1 MEKTPERPVSISGTL
16 RALPVRA
23 PKGILLA
30 PMGFLQRSHA
40 CGALRSEHAGQTV
53 ALNGWAHKVR
63 DLGGLCFIDLRD
75 RTGLVQLFLD
85 PADHPN
91 LSEIRHETCLSITG
105 EVRLRSEETK
115 NPKMST
121 GDIEVVVT
129 GYTVLG
135 PAKPL
140 PFPISDEDQM
150 ASVNEELRI
159 KHRYLD
165 LRRPSMYRKLAIRA
179 GVVRRMRSFL
189 DGRGFIETETPII
202 TRSTPEGARD
212 YLVAYRLEPGKW
224 YALPQSPQQY
234 KQLLMVA
241 GIERYYQ
248 IAKCFRDESQRA
260 DRQPEFTQLDLEMS
274 FVTQEDVLEVAEGL
288 LREVLNGTID
298 EFGLDK
304 EHVEPFERLTFDESM
319 LLYGCDKPDLRF
331 GLKLFDI
338 TPIVAN
344 SGFGVFKSVAE
355 SGGMIRGVRYP
366 GGSKLSRKEVGQV
379 EEFAK
384 EFGAKGMASL
394 AVLTE
399 ADPEARLVGG
409 RAVKSSIAKF
419 LSDEE
424 IAQILEVSEAEPG
437 DLLCFI
443 ADEYSAGNNVLYRL
457 RNEIGDRCGLRDP
470 RVMKF
475 CWIVDF
481 PLVEWNP
488 DDNRWDSVHH
498 PFTGPKDEDLIYID
512 SDPARIRADCYDVV
526 CNGVEMASGSIRIHR
541 PDIQAKVFQ
550 LLGINEETQRE
561 RFGHILDAF
570 SYGAPPHG
578 GIAPGVDRLVML
590 LNDTENIREVI
601 AFPKIGGGYDP
612 MMDAPSTVDPQQWAE
627 LGLRLSQ

>member
-1 MEKTPERPVSISGTL
+1 
-16 RALPVRA
+16 
-23 PKGILLA
+23 
-30 PMGFLQRSHA
+30 MGFLQRTHA
-40 CGALRSEHAGQTV
+40 CGALRSEHAGQQV

-63 DLGGLCFIDLRD
+63 DLGGLFFVDMRD

-85 PADHPN
+85 PAQFPN
-91 LSEIRHETCLSITG
+91 LAEIRNETCLSVTG
-105 EVRLRSEETK
+105 EVRVRAEGTK

-121 GDIEVVVT
+121 GDIELVVT

-135 PAKPL
+135 PSKPI

-150 ASVNEELRI
+150 QTVNEELRI
-159 KHRYLD
+159 KYRYLD
-165 LRRPSMYRKLAIRA
+165 LRRPSMYQKLAIRA
-179 GVVRRMRSFL
+179 AVVRRMRAYL
-189 DGRGFIETETPII
+189 DSRSFIETETPLF
-202 TRSTPEGARD
+202 TKSTPEGARD

-288 LREVLNGTID
+288 LREVINGTID

-304 EHVEPFERLTFDESM
+304 VHVEPFERLTFDESM

-338 TPIVAN
+338 TPAVAN
-344 SGFGVFKSVAE
+344 SGFGVFKAAAE
-355 SGGMIRGVRYP
+355 SGALIRGVRYP
-366 GGSKLSRKEVGQV
+366 GGAGLSRKEVGV
-379 EEFAK
+379 LEEYCK

-394 AVLTE
+394 AVLQE
-399 ADPEARLVGG
+399 ADAEARQIGN
-409 RAVKSSIAKF
+409 RYIKSSIAKF

-424 IAQILEVSEAEPG
+424 LAQILEISKAEPG

-443 ADEYSAGNNVLYRL
+443 ADEYTSGNNVLYRL

-470 RVMKF
+470 KVLKF
-475 CWIVDF
+475 CWIIDF
-481 PLVEWNP
+481 PLVEWNAA
-488 DDNRWDSVHH
+488 DARWDAVHH
-498 PFTGPKDEDLIYID
+498 PFTGPKEEDLLYID

-526 CNGVEMASGSIRIHR
+526 CNGLEMASGSIRIHR

-550 LLGINEETQRE
+550 LLGIDEATQRE

-570 SYGAPPHG
+570 SFGAPPHG
-578 GIAPGVDRLVML
+578 GIAPGIDRLVMTL
-590 LNDTENIREVI
+590 TDTENIREVI